1 MPRSKQEGAR
11 FSFAPC
17 AQAFIQASTDPT
29 TLLVDSATS
38 HLMRI
43 EHNQIRYRVIQILVG
58 VIAMITL
65 VAALWGSGRVAL
77 SRMMVKYAETVGDPA
92 AADTAVG
99 LTPSDAEA
107 HYARAALSNYL
118 NQQAA
123 ALNELELAVSL
134 RPRDYYL
141 WLELGLTRDELG
153 DPAGAL
159 FCLNESVR
167 LAPYYAQ
174 PRWQRGNLFFRMGR
188 YDEAFAD
195 LRQAATSNPD
205 LLPNFIDLAWG
216 ASRKDAQVTEQ
227 LVQVQSEKAHFA
239 LALFFAQH
247 GKADEALAHFRS
259 AGNIST
265 ENRRDLLRELLAAG
279 ALQQAFEIWSHA
291 SGNSLVA
298 PGTVYDGGFEGSLNL
313 DESGFGWR
321 LGRTESGLN
330 FSLDTV
336 EPASGSRSLRID
348 FNGNPN
354 PGGRLLSQLI
364 LVEPAI
370 HYKLS
375 FGVRTRNIVTGGP
388 LVVTVNDAGPQR
400 LLASS
405 TRLPADTGGWLTF
418 SVEFAT
424 SPSTRAIVVSLQRE
438 SCTTSPC
445 PIFGSVN
452 LDNFSLEQVKGP
464 LVKG

>member
-1 MPRSKQEGAR
+1 M
-11 FSFAPC
+11 
-17 AQAFIQASTDPT
+17 
-29 TLLVDSATS
+29 L
-38 HLMRI
+38 I
-43 EHNQIRYRVIQILVG
+43 EHKQLRRRLIQILPG
-58 VIAMITL
+58 VITMIAL
-65 VAALWGSGRVAL
+65 VAALWSSGRVAL
-77 SRMMVKYAETVGDPA
+77 SRMMVKYAEAVGDPS
-92 AADTAVG
+92 AADTAIG

-123 ALNELELAVSL
+123 ALTELELAVSL

-153 DPAGAL
+153 DQAGAL
-159 FCLNESVR
+159 SCFNESVR
-167 LAPYYAQ
+167 LAPYYSQ
-174 PRWQRGNLFFRMGR
+174 PRWHRGNLFFRLGR
-188 YDEAFAD
+188 YDDAFED

-216 ASRKDAQVTEQ
+216 ASRKDAQLTEQ
-227 LVQVQSEKAHFA
+227 IAQVQGEKAHFA
-239 LALFFAQH
+239 LALFFARH

-259 AGNIST
+259 AGNTSA
-265 ENRRDLLRELLAAG
+265 ESRRDLIRELLAAG
-279 ALQQAFEIWSHA
+279 ALQQAFDIWSST
-291 SGNSLVA
+291 SGNSHVG
-298 PGTVYDGGFEGSLNL
+298 PGAVYDGGFESALNL

-321 LGRTESGLN
+321 LGRTEPGLN
-330 FSLDTV
+330 FSLNTV

-354 PGGRLLSQLI
+354 PGVQLLSQLI

-370 HYKLS
+370 HYKLN
-375 FGVRTRNIVTGGP
+375 FGVRTKNIVTGGP
-388 LVVTVNDAGPQR
+388 LVVTVNDVSPQR

-438 SCTTSPC
+438 SCTSSPC
-445 PIFGSVN
+445 PIFGSLN

-464 LVKG
+464 VLKR